1 MDAHLSDGVVM
12 TGCVLFMLWGA
23 SWVVSC
29 IHPRRHGYGAAGQ
42 SINGSPSCQAHG
54 REEPGRSRVLCNG
67 KARRHGQWIQGTTS
81 ADWPSDN
88 VFVLSL
94 SCLWINDVSV
104 CWSDLQYGAATA
116 RRLRLPQGLPG
127 RALRSRRPC
136 TPNFGG
142 YQRDHETYHFQA
154 AVRGVSLTSP
164 SSSPVK

>member
-81 ADWPSDN
+81 ADWP
-88 VFVLSL
+88 VIMFLC
-94 SCLWINDVSV
+94 CLCPVSESTT
-104 CWSDLQYGAATA
+104 CRYAGQICNTALQ
-116 RRLRLPQGLPG
+116 LH
-127 RALRSRRPC
+127 
-136 TPNFGG
+136 GG
-142 YQRDHETYHFQA
+142 YGYLRDYPVERF
-154 AVRGVSLTSP
+154 VRDVRVHQILEGTNEIMRLIISRQLLEE
-164 SSSPVK
+164 